1 MLRHY
6 RDLAGLTQEELARK
20 AGLSVPTIGNLERGR
35 SQTPYRST
43 VRNLAGALE
52 LSGEDRAGLLA
63 ALGTAPE
70 PDARTGRQVL
80 EGNFLGALPS
90 RRLVGRE
97 EELGRVLGALEAVTG
112 EAGTGRMVLLAGEA
126 GIGKTRLAQ
135 EVSVHAWERGFHVAS
150 GRCYEAQS
158 GVPFYPFLEA
168 LGTLYE
174 EAPEGARGRWPYLER
189 LLPDHFPSRPTAAA
203 SGSQEELQKLLR
215 AVNGF
220 VREVA
225 ATSPVALF
233 IDDLHWADEAS
244 LDLLQHLARHA
255 RADRV
260 LLVGT
265 YREVE
270 VGRAHPLRKAVR
282 DLSREQLVER
292 VAVRRLGREETA
304 ALVAGRLDGMEVSEE
319 FAGLVYGRTEGN
331 PFFVTEVLEALI
343 ELGNLFV
350 WEGRWVRRELDRIEV
365 PESVREII
373 AERTSRLGPEARET
387 LEEASVLGQRFAFDD
402 LRALS
407 DRDEEEVEEVLEEAG
422 GAGLV
427 RDIGEEHTFN
437 HALTHQAIYAD
448 IPRRRRRRLHRA
460 AGEALERHTERVR
473 RRRASEIVQHFVEG
487 RAPARALPY
496 ALLAGERAEEV
507 FAQGGAERH
516 YRSALGLAERV
527 GDEPA
532 TARALERLGGVLATT
547 VRYDEALS
555 VLERASDLRRAQND
569 PEATGRVEAVIARTH
584 FRRGTPEE
592 GTARLLAHL
601 EALDGPGASKEV
613 RRSLADLYV
622 GLTRLNWAHRRFA
635 ECRDAAERAA
645 GHARAVED
653 HVLLSEA
660 EMMRG
665 TALLWLCVP
674 DEALAALKTS
684 LALAEGPGPPAA
696 LVAAPLPSLWLAYL
710 KRGEFDLSRGYAERG
725 AVLAEKTGDS
735 DLLAMHTANLGLQHF
750 YTGDWRESQKCLE
763 RAVGLARGTRL
774 TRYSYLPSA
783 YLGVLRKAQGA
794 WEDASRCF
802 SDAASLAREAGN
814 GEGTRYA
821 GSRLAEMDVLQ
832 DRPAGAIARLG
843 RRPDLSDLTWFYEVL
858 WLSALAEAHADT
870 GDAAGAEE
878 VAALALTQ
886 ARRTRNRLD
895 GVEAL
900 RVRAKVLS
908 TQGRTEEATAALE
921 EALSWAYSMPYPY
934 AEARILREYGM
945 LHLREREPR
954 EARKRLSAAL
964 DIFRRL
970 GAKKDAQRTEQA
982 LRVPD
987 PAR

>member
-1 MLRHY
+1 M
-6 RDLAGLTQEELARK
+6 
-20 AGLSVPTIGNLERGR
+20 PTISNLERGR
-35 SQTPYRST
+35 SQTPYRAT
-43 VRNLAGALE
+43 VRSLAGALE
-52 LSGEDRAGLLA
+52 LSAEDRAGLLA
-63 ALGTAPE
+63 AALGTAPDE
-70 PDARTGRQVL
+70 TAGSDGPATRTGRPVV

-90 RRLVGRE
+90 MRLVGRG

-112 EAGTGRMVLLAGEA
+112 EAGTGRLVLLAGEA

-158 GVPFYPFLEA
+158 GVAFYPFLEA

-174 EAPEGARGRWPYLER
+174 EAPEEARGRWPYLER
-189 LLPDHFPSRPTAAA
+189 LLPDHFPSQPAAA
-203 SGSQEELQKLLR
+203 PSESQEELQKLLR

-220 VREVA
+220 VRDTA
-225 ATSPVALF
+225 ANRPVALF

-244 LDLLQHLARHA
+244 LDLLQHLARHT

-265 YREVE
+265 YRDVE
-270 VGRAHPLRKAVR
+270 VRRGHPLRKAVR
-282 DLSREQLVER
+282 DLGREQLVER

-319 FAGLVYGRTEGN
+319 FAGLVYGHTEGN
-331 PFFVTEVLEALI
+331 PFFTAEVLEALI
-343 ELGNLFV
+343 ERGNLFV

-373 AERTSRLGPEARET
+373 AERTSRLAPEARET

-402 LRALS
+402 LRAVS
-407 DRDEEEVEEVLEEAG
+407 DRDEEEVEEALEEAW

-448 IPRRRRRRLHRA
+448 IPRRRRRRLHLA
-460 AGEALERHTERVR
+460 AGEALEKHTERVR
-473 RRRASEIVQHFVEG
+473 RRRSSEIAQHFVEG

-496 ALLAGERAEEV
+496 ALLAGDRAEEV
-507 FAQGGAERH
+507 FAQGEAERH
-516 YRSALGLAERV
+516 YRHALGLAEGV
-527 GDEPA
+527 HDESA
-532 TARALERLGGVLATT
+532 TAQALEKLGGVLATT

-584 FRRGTPEE
+584 FRGGTPEE

-601 EALDGPGASKEV
+601 EALDRPDASKEV
-613 RRSLADLYV
+613 RRSLANLYV
-622 GLTRLNWAHRRFA
+622 GLTRLNWSHRRFA
-635 ECRDAAERAA
+635 GCRDAAERAA

-653 HVLLSEA
+653 LVLLSEA

-665 TALLWLCVP
+665 TALLWLGVP

-710 KRGEFDLSRGYAERG
+710 KRGEFGLSRGYAERG
-725 AVLAEKTGDS
+725 AALAEKTGDR
-735 DLLAMHTANLGLQHF
+735 DLLAMHTANVGLQYF
-750 YTGDWRESQKCLE
+750 YLGDWRESQECLE

-774 TRYSYLPSA
+774 TRYSYVPSA

-794 WEDASRCF
+794 WEDANRCF
-802 SDAASLAREAGN
+802 SEAASLAREAGN

-821 GSRLAEMDVLQ
+821 GSRLAEMDVLRG
-832 DRPAGAIARLG
+832 RPAGAIARLG
-843 RRPDLSDLTWFYEVL
+843 RRPDLSDLTWYYEVL
-858 WLSALAEAHADT
+858 LLSALAEAHVDT

-886 ARRTRNRLD
+886 ARRTRNRVD

-908 TQGRTEEATAALE
+908 MRGRPEEATAALE
-921 EALSWAYSMPYPY
+921 EALSWARPMPYPY
-934 AEARILREYGM
+934 AEARILYEYGM
-945 LHLREREPR
+945 LHLREREPER
-954 EARKRLSAAL
+954 ARKRLYAAL
-964 DIFRRL
+964 GNFRRL
-970 GAKKDAQRTEQA
+970 GAKKDAERTEQA
-982 LRVPD
+982 LRAPD
-987 PAR
+987 PVR

>member
-1 MLRHY
+1 MTTPQPPSFWSLAQAL

-35 SQTPYRST
+35 SQTPYRPT

-97 EELGRVLGALEAVTG
+97 EELGRVLGALEAVPG

-282 DLSREQLVER
+282 DLSRERLVER

-319 FAGLVYGRTEGN
+319 FAGLVYGRTEAN
-331 PFFVTEVLEALI
+331 PFFRYRGAGGAR
-343 ELGNLFV
+343 ELGDLFRV
-350 WEGRWVRRELDRIEV
+350 GGTLGWQGVGSDSSPRERARDHRRADI
-365 PESVREII
+365 P
-373 AERTSRLGPEARET
+373 LGPEARET

-427 RDIGEEHTFN
+427 RDIGEEHAFD
-437 HALTHQAIYAD
+437 HALTHQAMYAD
-448 IPRRRRRRLHRA
+448 LPRRRRRRLHRRP
-460 AGEALERHTERVR
+460 GRPWKGTR
-473 RRRASEIVQHFVEG
+473 SES
-487 RAPARALPY
+487 
-496 ALLAGERAEEV
+496 
-507 FAQGGAERH
+507 GG
-516 YRSALGLAERV
+516 G
-527 GDEPA
+527 
-532 TARALERLGGVLATT
+532 
-547 VRYDEALS
+547 
-555 VLERASDLRRAQND
+555 
-569 PEATGRVEAVIARTH
+569 
-584 FRRGTPEE
+584 
-592 GTARLLAHL
+592 
-601 EALDGPGASKEV
+601 
-613 RRSLADLYV
+613 
-622 GLTRLNWAHRRFA
+622 
-635 ECRDAAERAA
+635 
-645 GHARAVED
+645 
-653 HVLLSEA
+653 
-660 EMMRG
+660 
-665 TALLWLCVP
+665 
-674 DEALAALKTS
+674 
-684 LALAEGPGPPAA
+684 GPPK
-696 LVAAPLPSLWLAYL
+696 LP
-710 KRGEFDLSRGYAERG
+710 
-725 AVLAEKTGDS
+725 
-735 DLLAMHTANLGLQHF
+735 
-750 YTGDWRESQKCLE
+750 
-763 RAVGLARGTRL
+763 GT
-774 TRYSYLPSA
+774 S
-783 YLGVLRKAQGA
+783 
-794 WEDASRCF
+794 
-802 SDAASLAREAGN
+802 
-814 GEGTRYA
+814 
-821 GSRLAEMDVLQ
+821 
-832 DRPAGAIARLG
+832 
-843 RRPDLSDLTWFYEVL
+843 
-858 WLSALAEAHADT
+858 
-870 GDAAGAEE
+870 
-878 VAALALTQ
+878 
-886 ARRTRNRLD
+886 
-895 GVEAL
+895 
-900 RVRAKVLS
+900 
-908 TQGRTEEATAALE
+908 
-921 EALSWAYSMPYPY
+921 
-934 AEARILREYGM
+934 
-945 LHLREREPR
+945 
-954 EARKRLSAAL
+954 
-964 DIFRRL
+964 
-970 GAKKDAQRTEQA
+970 
-982 LRVPD
+982 
-987 PAR
+987 